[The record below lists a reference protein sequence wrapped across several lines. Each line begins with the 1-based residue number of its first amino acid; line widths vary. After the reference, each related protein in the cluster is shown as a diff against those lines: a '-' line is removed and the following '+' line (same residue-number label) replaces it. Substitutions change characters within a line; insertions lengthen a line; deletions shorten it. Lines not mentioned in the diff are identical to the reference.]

1 MPTFTTGIFGEAA
14 LFDASARQ
22 ALFTSFIPLHEVSFT
37 IEAFIKPTAYPN
49 PADDSIVGLCP
60 LQVEDYCLHV
70 NIRNE
75 KLYFGFYYNDVGGK
89 TTLALNQWVHTAFVF
104 DVKSETLHIYLNGF
118 LDGKASVTSALKV
131 TSGNFTIGTNEGVA
145 LPDNFF
151 QVREP
156 CSSSTTYFHSIVG
169 RVSMSFCRLG
179 RHRCSVDQCSG

>member
-14 LFDASARQ
+14 SFNASARQ

-60 LQVEDYCLHV
+60 FQVEDYCLHV

-89 TTLALNQWVHTAFVF
+89 TTLVLDRWVHTVFVF
-104 DVKSETLHIYLNGF
+104 DIKSDTLTIYLNGF
-118 LDGKASVTSALKV
+118 VDGKARVTSALKV
-131 TSGNFTIGTNEGVA
+131 TAGSFTIGTNEGVA
-145 LPDNFF
+145 LPNNFF
-151 QVREP
+151 QVSRK
-156 CSSSTTYFHSIVG
+156 CSFAAA
-169 RVSMSFCRLG
+169 
-179 RHRCSVDQCSG
+179 